1 MKNFFEFFG
10 FLSTACISAAL
21 IFIFIGGKK
30 DGLKS
35 DTREGFLTEI
45 GADADIPA
53 APRAIS
59 ERPARS
65 ATKGSARHDAA
76 ERPEEANVSAETR
89 LKALYNDASFVKA
102 TAKEW
107 KGLVSDAADEYN
119 VKPQVLL
126 AHVLVQA
133 YLGDYSRNEL
143 YADAAR
149 HAGERIKPVSSAL
162 KGYRYGWTMQK
173 LIEEYD
179 LARYFPADAPVV
191 TASVAKKN
199 MDIKNVTAKGSA
211 KTSAPQAKT
220 NPIEEGFKSMVAKE
234 YGFAS
239 WAGLQKL
246 ADPDTRAE
254 AARRVKSLMMA
265 SRVR

>member
-30 DGLKS
+30 DGIKS
-35 DTREGFLTEI
+35 EARDGFLTEI
-45 GADADIPA
+45 SADADIPN

-65 ATKGSARHDAA
+65 NSKAAAQRDVA
-76 ERPEEANVSAETR
+76 ERPTETGVSAEMR
-89 LKALYNDASFVKA
+89 LKELYNDASFINT

-107 KGLVSDAADEYN
+107 KGLVRDAADEYN

-126 AHVLVQA
+126 AHVLVQT
-133 YLGDYSRNEL
+133 YLGDYSRNQL
-143 YADAAR
+143 YDHAAR
-149 HAGERIKPVSSAL
+149 HAGERIKPVATAL

-173 LIEEYD
+173 LIEQYD
-179 LARYFPADAPVV
+179 LARYFPSDAPVA
-191 TASVAKKN
+191 TASVARKTVSN
-199 MDIKNVTAKGSA
+199 STTTAKVAA
-211 KTSAPQAKT
+211 KTTMPQAKN
-220 NPIEEGFKSMVAKE
+220 NPVEEGFKSMIAKE

-246 ADPDTRAE
+246 ADPDTKAE
-254 AARRVKSLMMA
+254 AARRVKTLMMA

>member
-30 DGLKS
+30 DGIKS
-35 DTREGFLTEI
+35 ETRDGFLTEI
-45 GADADIPA
+45 GADADIPN

-59 ERPARS
+59 ERPVRS
-65 ATKGSARHDAA
+65 STKTGAQRDIT
-76 ERPEEANVSAETR
+76 ERPSEAGVSAESR
-89 LKALYNDASFVKA
+89 LKELYNDASFVNA
-102 TAKEW
+102 TTKEW
-107 KGLVSDAADEYN
+107 KGLVHDAADEYN

-126 AHVLVQA
+126 AHVLVQT
-133 YLGDYSRNEL
+133 YLGDYSRNQL

-149 HAGERIKPVSSAL
+149 HAGERIKPVATAL

-179 LARYFPADAPVV
+179 LARHFPSDAPVA
-191 TASVAKKN
+191 TASVTRK
-199 MDIKNVTAKGSA
+199 TASKTATASKGVA
-211 KTSAPQAKT
+211 KTTLPQAKN
-220 NPIEEGFKSMVAKE
+220 NPVEEGFKSMIAKE

-246 ADPDTRAE
+246 ADPDTKAE
-254 AARRVKSLMMA
+254 AARRVKTLMMA